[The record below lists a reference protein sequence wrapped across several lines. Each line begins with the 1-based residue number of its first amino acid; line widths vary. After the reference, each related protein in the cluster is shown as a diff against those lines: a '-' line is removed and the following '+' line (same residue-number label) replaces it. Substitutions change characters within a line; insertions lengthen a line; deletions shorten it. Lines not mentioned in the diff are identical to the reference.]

1 MTTHLI
7 GLVSI
12 ELVSKASSWWS
23 FKDLTKDGADAGV
36 VVVVVVKKN
45 LDLEAGSKL
54 LIWAIEVGLT

>member
-1 MTTHLI
+1 MTTNLI

-12 ELVSKASSWWS
+12 ELVSRASSWWS
-23 FKDLTKDGADAGV
+23 FKDLTKDGADGV

-45 LDLEAGSKL
+45 LDLEAGSRL